1 MNLIDVKRPSSRT
14 IVTVAT
20 TAVVSLLAIA
30 GLTMVRQPAPAAAP
44 DVHTV
49 ELRIDGD
56 GVGQLARVWDDRG
69 QRDVDT
75 YGVTLQVIAPRAVLY
90 TVQAGAFQSA
100 SCVILLDGTEVAREL
115 ADPLTVATCA
125 YVAG

>member
-1 MNLIDVKRPSSRT
+1 MDLINVKRPSSRT
-14 IVTVAT
+14 VVTVAT
-20 TAVVSLLAIA
+20 TVIVSLLAIA
-30 GLTMVRQPAPAAAP
+30 GLTMVREPAPAAAP
-44 DVHTV
+44 ERHTV

-56 GVGQLARVWDDRG
+56 GVGQIARVWSEAG

-115 ADPLTVATCA
+115 AEPLAVATCA